1 MLSLLVSLSMAQ
13 TANPY
18 LVTARSLV
26 RDLKF
31 ADAIVQLEIARQVP
45 DLDRQQRV
53 ETLELLA
60 KCQVAEGNR
69 EKAEAAM
76 GELLSLRPEHEL
88 DRATTSPKIVE
99 LFDAVKQRLFPDRKV
114 SVVEESAPP
123 GRVRVRLV
131 DPFHRVARVELRT
144 QLGDASWQA
153 TEVSA
158 RDGVVDLAVPPPD
171 QEPVRWYLQILD
183 GQRQVLATLAT
194 QAEPRLVATRASA
207 NEPNGPNEPSAR
219 PKKFLL
225 AGILTGVAALAML
238 AGATFLEVNAQAL
251 DRASRDR
258 SRPPGDWA
266 DTARAAH
273 EQAVAQASWALGLFV
288 TGGLTGA
295 AAVVMIVW

>member
-69 EKAEAAM
+69 EKAEGAM
-76 GELLSLRPEHEL
+76 SELLSLRPEHEL

-99 LFDAVKQRLFPDRKV
+99 LFDGVKRRLFPDQKV
-114 SVVEESAPP
+114 SVVEERAPP
-123 GRVRVRLV
+123 GRVRMRLV
-131 DPFHRVARVELRT
+131 DPFHRVARIELRT
-144 QLGDASWQA
+144 QTGEAGWVA
-153 TEVSA
+153 TEASVS
-158 RDGVVDLAVPPPD
+158 DGVVDLPTPSPD
-171 QEPVRWYLQILD
+171 REPVRWFVQVLD
-183 GQRQVLATLAT
+183 AQRQPLATLAT
-194 QAEPRLVATRASA
+194 EAEPRVVTKLAT
-207 NEPNGPNEPSAR
+207 EPEPIAPDPR

-225 AGILTGVAALAML
+225 AGILTGIAALAVL
-238 AGATFLEVNAQAL
+238 AGATFFEVNSQAL

-258 SRPPGDWA
+258 TRPPGDWA

-273 EQAVAQASWALGLFV
+273 GQAVSQANWALGLFIA
-288 TGGLTGA
+288 GGLTSA